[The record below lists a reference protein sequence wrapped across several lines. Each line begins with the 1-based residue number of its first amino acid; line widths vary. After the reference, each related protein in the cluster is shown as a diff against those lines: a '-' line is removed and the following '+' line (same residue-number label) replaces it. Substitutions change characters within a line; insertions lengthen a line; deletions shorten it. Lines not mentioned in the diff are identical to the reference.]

1 MEQKIFNSNKSR
13 IKLNI
18 DEFKRRYWMFR
29 SAASIHKY
37 AANFVNYFG
46 QIIRPGF
53 ITIYD
58 VEEFDDMLITP
69 VCMI

>member
-18 DEFKRRYWMFR
+18 NEFKQRYWMFR

-37 AANFVNYFG
+37 AANFVNYYG
-46 QIIRPGF
+46 RIMRPGF
-53 ITIYD
+53 VAVYD
-58 VEEFDDMLITP
+58 VDVFGDMLITP